1 MRMAEVREFH
11 VPDRRRFLKA
21 VAGGVA
27 ALAAPALPR
36 AAVAFSGGPLP
47 APLARAGGD
56 WQLTFEDEFDD
67 PVAFQSTWESLKRG
81 GHKHL
86 TMRYPRNVLVEDG
99 ELDLELGHQNDPKR
113 PFTGGYIRTR
123 SFRQTYGYFECEMRI
138 ASEAGVNNA
147 FWMVSDRSKQGD
159 TQFEL
164 DIAEV
169 KYPNIVQVS
178 ARRWKP
184 EKIVLAAT
192 YRTEA
197 QLDQSFHRYAMLW
210 TEDEF
215 RFFVD
220 DVDVFDVENR
230 FAHTPAMLLF
240 SNAVAPFAGKNDGD
254 VEGAATTIRN
264 VRVYQDFAA

>member
-1 MRMAEVREFH
+1 MFQQTQ
-11 VPDRRRFLKA
+11 PLPSISRRRFFTA
-21 VAGGVA
+21 AAGGVVAAA
-27 ALAAPALPR
+27 ALTSPR
-36 AAVAFSGGPLP
+36 PLAAFSGGALP
-47 APLARAGGD
+47 APLTRSDGD
-56 WQLTFEDEFDD
+56 WKLTFEDEFDD
-67 PVAFQSTWESLKRG
+67 PVAFQTTWESLKRG
-81 GHKHL
+81 GHQHK
-86 TMRYPRNVLVEDG
+86 TMRYPRNVVVEDG
-99 ELDLELGHQNDPKR
+99 ELDLELGHQSDPKR

-138 ASEAGVNNA
+138 ASEGGVNNA
-147 FWMVSDRSKQGD
+147 FWMVSDRSLQGN

-192 YRTEA
+192 YRSDS
-197 QLDQSFHRYAMLW
+197 QLDEGFHRYAMLW
-210 TEDEF
+210 TENEF

-220 DVDVFDVENR
+220 DQDVFDIENT
-230 FAHTPAMLLF
+230 FAHTPGMLLF

-254 VEGAATTIRN
+254 VEGAATTVRN
-264 VRVYQDFAA
+264 VRVFQDFSA

>member
-1 MRMAEVREFH
+1 MTHMRELPS
-11 VPDRRRFLKA
+11 PDRRRFLKA
-21 VAGGVA
+21 AAGGIAALSVA
-27 ALAAPALPR
+27 AVPKPAAAL
-36 AAVAFSGGPLP
+36 SGGDLP
-47 APLARAGGD
+47 APLARANGD
-56 WQLTFEDEFDD
+56 WKLTFEDEFDD

-99 ELDLELGHQNDPKR
+99 ELDLELGHQDDPKR

-138 ASEAGVNNA
+138 ASEPGVNNA
-147 FWMVSDRSKQGD
+147 FWMVSDRSLQGD

-164 DIAEV
+164 DVAEV
-169 KYPNIVQVS
+169 KFPNIVQVS

-192 YRTEA
+192 YRTEL
-197 QLDQSFHRYAMLW
+197 QLDRSFHRYAMLW
-210 TEDEF
+210 REDEF

-220 DVDVFDVENR
+220 DVDVFDVENG

-254 VEGAATTIRN
+254 VEGAATTIQN
-264 VRVYQDFAA
+264 VRVFKDLSA